1 MFLVFFTG
9 EDNHPENTLASRAN
23 LSFVE
28 PLEEE
33 EDNIINTIFERKVN
47 IYTEKGNH
55 TQN

>member
-1 MFLVFFTG
+1 MFLVFSTG

-33 EDNIINTIFERKVN
+33 DKVINTIFERKVN